1 MKKFY
6 VWGTGPAQSAL
17 IREAEVSQEAI
28 DAALAHDFVF
38 DSPDDWAVEV
48 EASEDEIDEATR
60 FDSAVAGYTEAKEGM
75 LIGVVLTYTAHKK
88 PIWRTYDAD
97 QESPENV
104 LINRGVSN
112 PPAYRV
118 LGPYFVSSYNEA
130 VIKEAVRN
138 DPYESVDLDDPRT
151 WF

>member
-6 VWGTGPAQSAL
+6 VWGTGPVQSAL

-60 FDSAVAGYTEAKEGM
+60 FDSAVAGYVGAELTMVLNPVQQNKTRKRGNHDGRN
-75 LIGVVLTYTAHKK
+75 LIY
-88 PIWRTYDAD
+88 
-97 QESPENV
+97 Q
-104 LINRGVSN
+104 NR
-112 PPAYRV
+112 
-118 LGPYFVSSYNEA
+118 L
-130 VIKEAVRN
+130 
-138 DPYESVDLDDPRT
+138 
-151 WF
+151 